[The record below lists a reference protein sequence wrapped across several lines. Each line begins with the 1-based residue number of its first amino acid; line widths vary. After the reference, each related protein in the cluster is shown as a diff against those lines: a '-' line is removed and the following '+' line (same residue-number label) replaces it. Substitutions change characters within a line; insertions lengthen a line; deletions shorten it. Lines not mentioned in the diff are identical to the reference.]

1 MKKISLV
8 VALFVAIGAFAQK
21 QHPQKETFTA
31 EQKTQL
37 MVKKMSLELD
47 LSKKQISKITPI
59 VAEKVNKM
67 EAKIAEFKVKREAKT
82 KRKALTSD
90 EKYNMAI
97 AQLDEKIALQ
107 NQMKSI
113 LNKEQYATWKQMHKK
128 HEQRGKMM
136 AHHKTKERFKK
147 DIKKRHHKDGRKQKF
162 DKATPEA

>member
-1 MKKISLV
+1 MKKISLL

-21 QHPQKETFTA
+21 QRPQKENFTA

-59 VAEKVNKM
+59 VAQRVTKM
-67 EAKIAEFKVKREAKT
+67 ETKMAEFKAKREAKT
-82 KRKALTSD
+82 ERKALTSD

-113 LNKEQYATWKQMHKK
+113 LNKEQFATWKEIHKK

-136 AHHKTKERFKK
+136 AHHKMKERS
-147 DIKKRHHKDGRKQKF
+147 DRYSKKRPSKGDRKHKR